1 MRSSKKRFY
10 IAITAFTLLGFIFLP
25 VFMNSIIAGYTTSD
39 NLYDKANWMGFLGSY
54 LGSIIAGIFT
64 VLAVL
69 LSFEISKE
77 HAESALIKENAL
89 IVYYDLVLGLKD
101 LLRVHGAYVMS
112 APITCVPTKMFF
124 SEEWIKNVSSISS
137 IYKEMSSIEKLYLM
151 YGDLEMLNTQL
162 QLYSEFTSNGQAG
175 NNLEKLR
182 TLSSIF
188 VEKYFNPCDQ
198 TTLESAIDDQSDIM
212 DLLKDEYKKL
222 LLDAKNKIEVL

>member
-1 MRSSKKRFY
+1 MRNSKKGVY

-25 VFMNSIIAGYTTSD
+25 AFMNSIIAGYITSD
-39 NLYDKANWMGFLGSY
+39 NLYDKASWMGFLGSY

-162 QLYSEFTSNGQAG
+162 QLYSEFTSNGQAR
-175 NNLEKLR
+175 NNLEKLKV
-182 TLSSIF
+182 LSSIF

-198 TTLESAIDDQSDIM
+198 TILKSAIDDQSDIM